1 MSLNKEALGQ
11 SLESG
16 RLHNGVIGV
25 ILINAVVIG
34 LETSSTVMGLAGG
47 FLKALDRLFLLIFI
61 LEAAG
66 KLYCFGP
73 KRYFKSGWN
82 LFDFAIVVASLIPAT
97 GQFAT
102 LARLARLL
110 RVLRLVSAFP
120 ELRLIVMTLIRSI
133 PSMGHVVILMS
144 LMFYVY
150 GVAGFYLFHDHDP
163 EHWRNLGIALLTL
176 FRIVTLEDWT
186 DVMYTAMEASPFAWV
201 YFVSFVVFGT
211 FVVINLFIAVV
222 LNNLDEAKAEKL
234 AELRKIPNPDNMLR
248 ELQETQEALERLRAQ
263 IESQT
268 LTREND
274 KRHD

>member
-1 MSLNKEALGQ
+1 MSLNKEALGE
-11 SLESG
+11 SLENG
-16 RLHNGVIGV
+16 RLHNWVIGV
-25 ILINAVVIG
+25 ILVNAVVIG
-34 LETSSTVMGLAGG
+34 LETSSTVMAYAGG
-47 FLKALDRLFLLIFI
+47 FLKLLDRAFLLVFI
-61 LEAAG
+61 AEALA

-82 LFDFAIVVASLIPAT
+82 LFDFSIVVASLVPAT

-133 PSMGHVVILMS
+133 PSMGHVVVLLS

-150 GVAGFYLFHDHDP
+150 GVAGFYLFNEHDP
-163 EHWRNLGIALLTL
+163 EHWRTLGIALLTL

-186 DVMYTAMEASPFAWV
+186 DVMYTAMEASPYAWM

-234 AELRKIPNPDNMLR
+234 AELRQVPTPDNMLR
-248 ELQETQEALERLRAQ
+248 ELQETQEALQRLRAQ
-263 IESQT
+263 LESQAAAT
-268 LTREND
+268 ENT
-274 KRHD
+274 KNHD